1 MLDDEGVAKLGDF
14 GLAHILPPG
23 HDDQVTLLLPPVL
36 VPLWVGLGCRLGCVA
51 AEKIS
56 AMWCA
61 AEQGA
66 GVAEVPSTRGSQVS
80 PQRPAQTPSLCPLM
94 LSLPLLCCRSLMNA
108 LACRDRSGSTTFSG
122 FAADVWA
129 LGCVLFSLTSGKL
142 PFEGDDKAE
151 QVYNILNQRLVFPSR
166 IRKDPQLVDL
176 LGRMLDR
183 NPETRI
189 TPARALR
196 HEWFDADRGRYRYKR

>member
-1 MLDDEGVAKLGDF
+1 
-14 GLAHILPPG
+14 
-23 HDDQVTLLLPPVL
+23 
-36 VPLWVGLGCRLGCVA
+36 
-51 AEKIS
+51 
-56 AMWCA
+56 
-61 AEQGA
+61 
-66 GVAEVPSTRGSQVS
+66 
-80 PQRPAQTPSLCPLM
+80 M
-94 LSLPLLCCRSLMNA
+94 LSLLLLCLFVDESVGV
-108 LACRDRSGSTTFSG
+108 RDRSGSTTFSG

-151 QVYNILNQRLVFPSR
+151 QVYNILNQRLIFPSR

-189 TPARALR
+189 TPAHALR

>member
-1 MLDDEGVAKLGDF
+1 
-14 GLAHILPPG
+14 
-23 HDDQVTLLLPPVL
+23 
-36 VPLWVGLGCRLGCVA
+36 
-51 AEKIS
+51 
-56 AMWCA
+56 
-61 AEQGA
+61 
-66 GVAEVPSTRGSQVS
+66 
-80 PQRPAQTPSLCPLM
+80 M
-94 LSLPLLCCRSLMNA
+94 LSLVLLCWVWLMTNA
-108 LACRDRSGSTTFSG
+108 LASRDRSGSTTFSG

>member
-1 MLDDEGVAKLGDF
+1 MDNCLLDDEGVAKLGDF

-23 HDDQVTLLLPPVL
+23 HDDQVTPLLPRRPC
-36 VPLWVGLGCRLGCVA
+36 GLA
-51 AEKIS
+51 AKKIS
-56 AMWCA
+56 GVWCA

-94 LSLPLLCCRSLMNA
+94 LSLPLLCCRLLMNA
-108 LACRDRSGSTTFSG
+108 LASRDRSGSTTFSG